1 MNNDLR
7 LMARDSTIRT
17 LETRLEMMKHDVG
30 LRQRRLEEEV
40 EEHARSKS
48 ILEAQITSLTTALK
62 QFASLSPDGIEAIL
76 RPKPAV
82 ATVAPLPPL
91 RTTPPPYVRSAEDE
105 AIIAQLREENANLQD
120 QNAKLH
126 AEKTASDAMVEQV
139 RDVARRAEAAKSDL
153 ARQTRKFEIIAAN
166 APKNAEELYRS
177 QIREAEEKVQNYKA
191 QIALLTAQNL
201 LTGDNIRKKAAKYDV
216 LARKYQNL
224 LETHEKMFEEL
235 NDAEEAR
242 DTAILLLHR
251 IRDTLAEVHH
261 VSPENATLAQLMP
274 LVGGIDGTMGN
285 VEEMQEE
292 LQGEQDQDDED
303 EDEEREVAAEH
314 SPMSGMEGRQT
325 VRQEYDDQIP
335 RAEDGGPA
343 IVVEEVMDINQRLYE
358 SQSQRSDENVFVCLW
373 YPADVSCPEFHS
385 SREVSIGTAIFRLS

>member
-1 MNNDLR
+1 
-7 LMARDSTIRT
+7 MARESTIRT
-17 LETRLEMMKHDVG
+17 LETRIEMMRHDVG

-48 ILEAQITSLTTALK
+48 ILEEQITSLTTALK

-82 ATVAPLPPL
+82 ATVAPL
-91 RTTPPPYVRSAEDE
+91 RATPPPYVRSAEDE
-105 AIIAQLREENANLQD
+105 AIIANLREENANLQD
-120 QNAKLH
+120 QTAKLH

-177 QIREAEEKVQNYKA
+177 QIREAEEKVKTYKA
-191 QIALLTAQNL
+191 QITILTTQNL
-201 LTGDNIRKKAAKYDV
+201 LTGDDIRKKAAKYDV
-216 LARKYQNL
+216 LGRKYRNL
-224 LETHEKMFEEL
+224 LETHEKMLEEL

-251 IRDTLAEVHH
+251 IRDTLAELHH
-261 VSPENATLAQLMP
+261 ASPEDQTLAKLMP
-274 LVGGIDGTMGN
+274 LVGGIDGTVGN
-285 VEEMQEE
+285 VEEMRE
-292 LQGEQDQDDED
+292 EQDEDKEHAYDEH
-303 EDEEREVAAEH
+303 EEHEAVAEH
-314 SPMSGMEGRQT
+314 SSMVTEHSSVSDMEGQQNAE
-325 VRQEYDDQIP
+325 QEYDKGIP
-335 RAEDGGPA
+335 RVEDGGPA
-343 IVVEEVMDINQRLYE
+343 IVVEEAMDINQPIYE

-373 YPADVSCPEFHS
+373 HPANVACPEFHS
-385 SREVSIGTAIFRLS
+385 SREVSVWIAIFRLS